1 MPEEFRFGEGA
12 TETIKNLIAASIADA
27 ADIPNKPDMCH
38 LVRELEDYVAHL
50 PSLYRNG
57 LVWII
62 RALEVAPL
70 AMGYRHQFSNLTRED
85 QMKFLAAFEASQSYV
100 QRGIMIAL
108 KCQILIIYFSEPE
121 VEKALGYNHTCL
133 VAH

>member
-12 TETIKNLIAASIADA
+12 AETVKNLIAASIADA
-27 ADIPNKPDMCH
+27 ADIPHKPDICH
-38 LVRELEDYVAHL
+38 LVRELEDYVSRL

-70 AMGYRHQFSNLTRED
+70 AMGYRRQFSNLPRED

-100 QRGIMIAL
+100 QRGIMVAL
-108 KCQILIIYFSEPE
+108 KSQILIIYFSEPE
-121 VEKALGYNHTCL
+121 VEKALGYDHTCL
-133 VAH
+133 VGH